1 MKTDRIG
8 TRRKS
13 TAQRYSASVRQYLA
27 ASLATN
33 TRRGYQADVA
43 LFMAWGGRIPA
54 TPRRVAAYLAHYA
67 PLLASSTLS
76 RRLVAIAWA
85 HTSQGFA
92 SPTHSPLVKATLQ
105 GIRRTCG
112 RTVRQ
117 VAALQK
123 SQVLRMV
130 QELRGMRGLRD
141 RALLLLGF
149 AGALRRSELVALNV
163 DNVQFN
169 EEGMVLHLRRSK
181 TDQAGLG
188 RDIAIPRVRGRYC
201 PCRCLSDWLKVSGI
215 TAGAVFRPVNRY
227 EQVLPH
233 RLSAQ
238 SVALV
243 IKRHTL
249 RVGLDPALYAGHSL
263 RAGFVTNAVQRGAS
277 AASICAQ
284 TGHRS
289 DAMMQRYVRAGQMFR
304 DNANLRIWKC

>member
-43 LFMAWGGRIPA
+43 HFVAWGGRIPA

-85 HTSQGFA
+85 HTTRGFA

-123 SQVLRMV
+123 AQVLRMGHG
-130 QELRGMRGLRD
+130 LHGMRGLRD
-141 RALLLLGF
+141 RALLLVGF
-149 AGALRRSELVALNV
+149 AGALRRSELVALDV
-163 DNVQFN
+163 ADIQFSD
-169 EEGMVLHLRRSK
+169 EGMVLRIRRSK
-181 TDQAGLG
+181 TDQVAHG
-188 RDIAIPRVRGRYC
+188 REVAIPRVRRRHC
-201 PCRCLSDWLKVSGI
+201 PCRCLSTWLAAAGI
-215 TAGAVFRPVNRY
+215 EDGPVFRPINRY
-227 EQVLPH
+227 EQVLPQ

-243 IKRHTL
+243 IKRL
-249 RVGLDPALYAGHSL
+249 AAQAGLDPAVLSGHSL

-289 DAMMQRYVRAGQMFR
+289 DEMMQRYVRAGRQFR
-304 DNANLRIWKC
+304 DNANLKIW

>member
-1 MKTDRIG
+1 MRTERIG
-8 TRRKS
+8 SKRKS

-43 LFMAWGGRIPA
+43 HFMAWGGRIPA

-85 HTSQGFA
+85 HTSRGFA

-105 GIRRTCG
+105 GIRRTYG
-112 RTVRQ
+112 RTARQ

-130 QELRGMRGLRD
+130 QGLHGMRGLRD
-141 RALLLLGF
+141 RALLLVGF
-149 AGALRRSELVALNV
+149 AGALRRSELVALDV
-163 DNVQFN
+163 TDIQFSD
-169 EEGMVLHLRRSK
+169 EGMVLRIRRSK
-181 TDQAGLG
+181 TDQAAHG
-188 RDIAIPRVRGRYC
+188 REVAIPRVRGRHC
-201 PCRCLSDWLKVSGI
+201 PCRCLSDWLTASGI
-215 TAGAVFRPVNRY
+215 VAGAIYRPVNRY
-227 EQVLPH
+227 EQVMPH

-243 IKRHTL
+243 IKRHAL
-249 RVGLDPALYAGHSL
+249 RVGLDPTLYAGHSL

-289 DAMMQRYVRAGQMFR
+289 DEMMQRYVRAGQLFR
-304 DNANLRIWKC
+304 NNANLRIWKC

>member
-43 LFMAWGGRIPA
+43 HFVAWGGRIPA

-67 PLLASSTLS
+67 QLLASSTLS

-112 RTVRQ
+112 RTLRQ

-123 SQVLRMV
+123 SQVLRMA
-130 QELRGMRGLRD
+130 QGLRGTRGLRD
-141 RALLLLGF
+141 RALLLAGF

-163 DNVQFN
+163 DDVQFN

-181 TDQAGLG
+181 TDQTGYG
-188 RDIAIPRVRGRYC
+188 RDVAIPRVRGRHC

-215 TAGAVFRPVNRY
+215 TTGAVFRPVNRY

-243 IKRHTL
+243 IKRHAL

-289 DAMMQRYVRAGQMFR
+289 DAMMQRYVRAGLQFR
-304 DNANLRIWKC
+304 DNANLKIW

>member
-1 MKTDRIG
+1 MTTG
-8 TRRKS
+8 
-13 TAQRYSASVRQYLA
+13 YVPW
-27 ASLATN
+27 SLFNAHDWSKFN
-33 TRRGYQADVA
+33 A
-43 LFMAWGGRIPA
+43 
-54 TPRRVAAYLAHYA
+54 PRH
-67 PLLASSTLS
+67 SSTLS
-76 RRLVAIAWA
+76 RRLAAIAWA
-85 HTSQGFA
+85 HTERGFP

-105 GIRRTCG
+105 GIRRTCS

-123 SQVLRMV
+123 SQVLRMA
-130 QELRGMRGLRD
+130 QGLRGIRGLRD

-163 DNVQFN
+163 DDVQFN
-169 EEGMVLHLRRSK
+169 EEGMVLRLRRSK
-181 TDQAGLG
+181 TDQTGLG
-188 RDIAIPRVRGRYC
+188 RDIAIPRVRQRHC

-215 TAGAVFRPVNRY
+215 TAGAVFRPINRY

-243 IKRHTL
+243 IKRHAQ
-249 RVGLDPALYAGHSL
+249 RVSLDPVLYAGHSL
-263 RAGFVTNAVQRGAS
+263 RAGFVTNAVQCGAS

-289 DAMMQRYVRAGQMFR
+289 DAMMQRYVRAGQLFR
-304 DNANLRIWKC
+304 DNANLKIW